1 MTDLLI
7 FLKFILVIKSG
18 VVSQA
23 KGSAYL
29 ELGKTK
35 VIVSIFDPREIKNQ
49 NKYSN
54 SGELYCDF
62 KFSPFASIK
71 RKPPQTDSDEKSLS
85 LALMRAL
92 LPAVCRH
99 EFPNFQVD
107 IYANIIQDGGSCL
120 SAAITCA
127 GLALADAGIP
137 MYDVVTAAT
146 VGILN
151 DKILLDPTNMEED
164 LCLQGTDSE
173 EHGIVTMARLST
185 HEQIS
190 ELWQSGFMTLTT
202 LKSVNQLLI
211 ESNKALVPIIKQNLV
226 KKINK
231 CIKMSAD
238 TSESDSTENKMDS

>member
-1 MTDLLI
+1 M
-7 FLKFILVIKSG
+7 
-18 VVSQA
+18 
-23 KGSAYL
+23 
-29 ELGKTK
+29 GKTK

-54 SGELYCDF
+54 SGELFCDF

-71 RKPPQTDSDEKSLS
+71 RKPPQTDSDEKSLA
-85 LALMRAL
+85 LAMMRAL

-107 IYANIIQDGGSCL
+107 IYANILQDGGSCL
-120 SAAITCA
+120 GAAITCA

-137 MYDVVTAAT
+137 MYDVVTATT
-146 VGILN
+146 VGILDN
-151 DKILLDPTNMEED
+151 KILLDPTNMEED
-164 LCLQGTDSE
+164 LCLQGTESE

-190 ELWQSGFMTLTT
+190 ELWQSGFMTLST
-202 LKSVNQLLI
+202 LKIVNQLLVD
-211 ESNKALVPIIKQNLV
+211 SNKALVPIIKQNLV

-231 CIKMSAD
+231 CIKMSD
-238 TSESDSTENKMDS
+238 TNESTENKIDS